1 MHRDAIRPLASI
13 SLGAAILVA
22 AATATA
28 APPVRF
34 EDANSEA
41 RPIRLGSSGGNI
53 HDISDRA
60 CCSGTLGALV
70 EDEFGAYVL
79 SNNHVLAR
87 SNQAVIGEAILQPGL
102 IDQAPAC
109 TQDAADAV
117 AHLTAWVPISFDSD
131 APQLE
136 NTVDAAIAG
145 LRLGEV
151 NTSGEIVDV
160 GVPSATLATPAIGMS
175 VQKRGRTTGHTFGT
189 IDALNVTADVTYP
202 EACGARKGP
211 KARFVGQIRVDD
223 SNGDF
228 SAGGDSG
235 SLVITADAGLN
246 PVGLLFAGART
257 STLLNPLDEVLGC
270 LGVVMVGDGGAPQSS
285 CVHGSNQVSAGGG
298 DDGGDSG
305 GPPPGRGRPSR
316 GAHVPPG
323 LEIAAEVQARHEAAL
338 FAIAGVVGT
347 GLSVDAA
354 GHPVIEVYLEGAVG
368 DPHRTVPTMLE
379 GTPVRTIVTGPFTAE

>member
-1 MHRDAIRPLASI
+1 MYRDAIRPLARI

-22 AATATA
+22 SATATA
-28 APPVRF
+28 APPFSF
-34 EDANSEA
+34 EDANTEA

-53 HDISDRA
+53 NDISDRA

-70 EDEFGAYVL
+70 EDEYGAYVL

-87 SNQAVIGEAILQPGL
+87 NNQGIIGEAILQPGL
-102 IDQAPAC
+102 IDQGPAC
-109 TQDAADAV
+109 TQDTADAV
-117 AHLTAWVPISFDSD
+117 AHLTAWTPISFDSD

-136 NTVDAAIAG
+136 NTIDAAIAG

-160 GVPSATLATPAIGMS
+160 GVPSPTLATPSIGMS

-189 IDALNVTADVTYP
+189 VAALNVTADVTYP

-223 SNGDF
+223 GNGDF

-235 SLVITADAGLN
+235 SLVVTNDSDLN
-246 PVGLLFAGART
+246 PVGLLFAGAKAG
-257 STLLNPLDEVLGC
+257 TLLNPIDEVLGC
-270 LGVVMVGDGGAPQSS
+270 LGVVMVGDGGAPLRT
-285 CVHGSNQVSAGGG
+285 CVHGSNQVSGSAG
-298 DDGGDSG
+298 DDGGDTV
-305 GPPPGRGRPSR
+305 GPPPGRGKPSR

-354 GHPVIEVYLEGAVG
+354 GLPVIEVYLEGAVG
-368 DPHRTVPTMLE
+368 DPRRPVPTVLE
-379 GTPVRTIVTGPFTAE
+379 GTPVRTIVTGTFIAE